1 MSRYSRQ
8 TMMRLATPRP
18 GTLEALLLSQD
29 QNLISITRPLLNP
42 ILENVSIPSQQ
53 ERCSVEAAFWA
64 RGGAA
69 DYDQWGRIVEDRGW
83 SYDGLLP
90 HLKRPEN
97 HFGAGANPDQ
107 RGSIGPMRVTSVL
120 ESDPKR
126 DYGLREPIRTAWKE
140 LGLEQN
146 PNGDCGSL
154 SGICELLENWDNGQR
169 QPSNLAYS
177 LQGVAV
183 ITGALV
189 HKVLFIKGDGGSQIA
204 SAIILSDGR
213 HFNARKEIIL
223 CAGTIRT
230 PQLLMLS
237 GIGSAEMLSKYD
249 IPLVYNNPEVGRNY
263 FENFAHFQG
272 LPCDWAVNGG
282 VPLHLLEPALRA
294 DAANGKLSD
303 VSLLEPK
310 RCHIETMVVC
320 SPVGAP
326 VPMDGSYIATSVM
339 LLVPTSRGS
348 VSIVSTSPDDA
359 PAIDPN
365 FYDTEFDRS
374 ALIYGTRR
382 VTTALLGTSAGQAYI
397 DSEGAPPGMEPL
409 TMESSDADVDARIRM
424 AGLSHAHSAGTAAM
438 GKVIDTHL
446 CVKGV
451 KGLRVADASVFPVA
465 IGGHPQATLYGV
477 AERAAEMILR
487 DQ

>member
-1 MSRYSRQ
+1 
-8 TMMRLATPRP
+8 MRT
-18 GTLEALLLSQD
+18 
-29 QNLISITRPLLNP
+29 
-42 ILENVSIPSQQ
+42 
-53 ERCSVEAAFWA
+53 
-64 RGGAA
+64 
-69 DYDQWGRIVEDRGW
+69 
-83 SYDGLLP
+83 
-90 HLKRPEN
+90 HLW
-97 HFGAGANPDQ
+97 
-107 RGSIGPMRVTSVL
+107 
-120 ESDPKR
+120 SDPAFYK
-126 DYGLREPIRTAWKE
+126 
-140 LGLEQN
+140 
-146 PNGDCGSL
+146 
-154 SGICELLENWDNGQR
+154 
-169 QPSNLAYS
+169 
-177 LQGVAV
+177 
-183 ITGALV
+183 
-189 HKVLFIKGDGGSQIA
+189 
-204 SAIILSDGR
+204 
-213 HFNARKEIIL
+213 
-223 CAGTIRT
+223 
-230 PQLLMLS
+230 
-237 GIGSAEMLSKYD
+237 
-249 IPLVYNNPEVGRNY
+249 
-263 FENFAHFQG
+263 G

-446 CVKGV
+446 CVRGV